1 MVEVGKMYI
10 NTYVQRSLETH
21 LFYGGLLT
29 LLEDAT
35 EIAEGMIPKEILQSG
50 ELLPIYTCKKSSERR
65 PCGDIADRTAQ
76 VFKLNQ
82 QVLESLYLTTIQK
95 LEKGE
100 SMENILPRERD
111 ILTKLVEINKRVIKR
126 LERIDKVAE
135 TVL

>member
-50 ELLPIYTCKKSSERR
+50 ELLPAYTCKKSSERR

-82 QVLESLYLTTIQK
+82 QVLENLYLTTIQK

-126 LERIDKVAE
+126 LGRIDKDVE